1 MIQFIEVSTYSKF
14 QESQINN
21 DSIVFIKDIDAIWAK
36 GEFYY
41 CIPKSGNALN
51 VAVNKSS
58 GNMTWKN
65 VGELVD
71 LKDILAYGV
80 QWDTSVSDPQLS
92 RVGNLEMHKT
102 LPIQSQLKGCIARGS
117 DIRYWLNE
125 EDWRWRRDPII
136 VNGTVSLDIDS
147 GIVSDVFNTLQYEGC
162 WIKINGNEYKISSIN
177 TEAQKAHIDMS
188 DFTAPGE
195 VTIELGAVLNGYD
208 GSVRVYVPEFYIR
221 EFTSGTTRQVYI
233 STVQI
238 DKSWTKQPACLVDAY
253 RCTQLHE
260 IPSNMGYITSL
271 PINSMVSIMNT
282 NAYCRGG
289 MNRPSYD
296 QYLSTDPIKT
306 DLGKPIANIS
316 RSAAR
321 TFAKQADSHIM
332 SYEEYKNIFYWLYV
346 IEYANFNVQLA
357 FNPALTSDGF
367 HQGGLGKGV
376 TAFTSTWHNSY
387 NNTSL
392 VYCGITNDTGN
403 GTNSTQFTADNQDN
417 DSTVVRWRG
426 FENTFGDVWLN
437 LDGVVVN
444 AKKTEQSTYKDVYI
458 ITDSDKFVDT
468 IEEAKNNYTRILQTN
483 RAIGFISQI
492 FYTEQADILPSVC
505 SGTESTYMCDNYNI
519 NYDSQENT
527 ILVGGLATDQS
538 QAGLLDLN
546 LDFLTTNGHN
556 KVTYRTV
563 SYL

>member
-1 MIQFIEVSTYSKF
+1 MLQFIEVSTYSKF
-14 QESQINN
+14 QESQIDN
-21 DSIVFIKDIDAIWAK
+21 DSIVFIKDIDAIWVR
-36 GEFYY
+36 GVFYY
-41 CIPKSGNALN
+41 CVPKSGNALN

-65 VGELVD
+65 VGELAD

-117 DIRYWLNE
+117 DIRYWLDE

-136 VNGTVSLDIDS
+136 VNGTVSLDVDS

-177 TEAQKAHIDMS
+177 AEAQKAYIDMS

-208 GSVRVYVPEFYIR
+208 GSVRVYIPEFYIR

-253 RCTQLHE
+253 RCTQLHK
-260 IPSNMGYITSL
+260 IPSDMGYITSL

-289 MNRPSYD
+289 LNRPSYD
-296 QYLSTDPIKT
+296 QYLSTDPAKT

-316 RSAAR
+316 RTLAR
-321 TFAKQADSHIM
+321 TYAKQADSHIM

-346 IEYANFNVQLA
+346 IEYANFNVQLS

-376 TAFTSTWHNSY
+376 TDFTSTWHNSY

-392 VYCGITNDTGN
+392 IYCGITNSTGN
-403 GTNSTQFTADNQDN
+403 GTNATQFTIDNQDN
-417 DSTVVRWRG
+417 DSTIVRWRG
-426 FENTFGDVWLN
+426 FENTFGDTWLN
-437 LDGVVVN
+437 LDGVIVD
-444 AKKTEQSTYKDVYI
+444 AKKTEESTYKDVYI
-458 ITDSDKFVDT
+458 MTDPDKFVDT
-468 IEEAKNNYTRILQTN
+468 IEEAKNNYSRIVQTD
-483 RAIGFISQI
+483 RVIGFISQI
-492 FYTEQADILPSVC
+492 FYTEQADIFPSIC
-505 SGTESTYMCDNYNI
+505 GGTESTYMCDNYNI
-519 NYDSQENT
+519 NYVSQENT
-527 ILVGGLATDQS
+527 ALVGGLASDQS

-546 LDFLTTNGHN
+546 LDFLATKGHN